1 MVTGNAALNAAND
14 AALQPVDERVA
25 VHRLLLPW
33 YRRVADAVS
42 NYLPLVLMAL
52 LALGTWS
59 LVKNTPV
66 SQDEK
71 PVVAPSHV
79 PDYTMQNFTA
89 QRFAKDGALAVE
101 MQGDTLRHYPDTDT
115 LEIDNAHIRSITPEG
130 RVTTASADMA
140 VSNGDGSE
148 VQLTGKA
155 HVLREAYSRNGVN
168 EAPVDFRGEFL
179 HAFLRTERVSSH
191 LPVTI
196 TRQGAQVRGDSM
208 EYDNLTRE
216 ARFKGRVQA
225 VFAQTGAPSKSA
237 PASENR

>member
-1 MVTGNAALNAAND
+1 MNAANGP
-14 AALQPVDERVA
+14 ALQPVDESAA
-25 VHRLLLPW
+25 VRRLLLPW
-33 YRRVADAVS
+33 YRRAVDAVS
-42 NYLPLVLMAL
+42 HYLPLALMVL

-66 SQDEK
+66 FEGEK
-71 PVVAPSHV
+71 PAVAVSHV